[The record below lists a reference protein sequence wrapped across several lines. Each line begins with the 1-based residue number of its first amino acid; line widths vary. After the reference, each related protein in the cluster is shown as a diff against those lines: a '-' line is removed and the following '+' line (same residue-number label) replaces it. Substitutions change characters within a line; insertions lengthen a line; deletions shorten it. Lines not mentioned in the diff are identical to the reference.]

1 MFLLILESLNQYG
14 ERKQNFKFH
23 YVSINSL
30 VQIVHRSSCPCFK
43 FHYVSI
49 NSNSIPKHIISAEEL

>member
-1 MFLLILESLNQYG
+1 MFLLIQLEEQKRLNDLL
-14 ERKQNFKFH
+14 NFKFH

-30 VQIVHRSSCPCFK
+30 YETDVHGHPINFK

-49 NSNSIPKHIISAEEL
+49 NSVAVP